1 MAFKLCPEV
10 CLIFFFWWE
19 GEEEECNRGI
29 HKTFQ
34 NRTEILSAV
43 RIGVG
48 LLLKS
53 PSFWKGP
60 KTHFGVGWGCC
71 YI

>member
-10 CLIFFFWWE
+10 CLIFFWWE
-19 GEEEECNRGI
+19 GEEEECSGGI
-29 HKTFQ
+29 HRTFQ

-43 RIGVG
+43 KIGLG

-53 PSFWKGP
+53 LSFWRGP
-60 KTHFGVGWGCC
+60 ERHWCGGCCC